1 MAWYSYFLLSLPETL
16 AAVALTFVLLGISIK
31 LNGTSYLLLSVLYSA
46 IAFFADQYM
55 TFSFK
60 VYLLFVVFALL
71 SSLFFKLKISQGF
84 LFALIFYISIFTFQ
98 TVLILLYTQ
107 LFSLDLETV
116 LASPWKRIL
125 IANSTNFPI
134 ALAAYVFYKKN
145 IKIPFIASRL
155 Q

>member
-16 AAVALTFVLLGISIK
+16 AAVALTFVLLGIPLK
-31 LNGTSYLLLSVLYSA
+31 ANGKSYLLLSILYSA

-60 VYLLFVVFALL
+60 VYLLFVVVALL
-71 SSLFFKLKISQGF
+71 VTLFLKLKITQGF

-98 TVLILLYTQ
+98 TAFILLYTQ
-107 LFSLDLETV
+107 LFSLNIETI

-125 IANSTNFPI
+125 IANASNLPM
-134 ALAAYVFYKKN
+134 ALAAYIFYKKN
-145 IKIPFIASRL
+145 IKIPFLASRF

>member
-31 LNGTSYLLLSVLYSA
+31 ANRQSYLLLSVLYSA

-60 VYLLFVVFALL
+60 VYLLFVVVALL
-71 SSLFFKLKISQGF
+71 VSLFFKLKIIQGF
-84 LFALIFYISIFTFQ
+84 LFALIFYILIFTFQ
-98 TVLILLYTQ
+98 TVFILLYTQ
-107 LFSLDLETV
+107 LFSIDMETI

-125 IANSTNFPI
+125 IANATNLPM

-145 IKIPFIASRL
+145 IKIPYLASRF